1 MLTYF
6 INEVKQLKR
15 RQKQFLMIGADV
27 LLLPFALW
35 VALSLRLSNYWPI
48 QYWIANSWI
57 LLLIP
62 LISIPLFIHY
72 GLYRAVLK
80 YMGYQVIVAT
90 VKAVTLTS
98 LCLGALLMFLSDIY
112 FPRSTI
118 MIFWFV
124 SILVII
130 SSRYIMKS
138 ILYLRELNM
147 KPIGLYGA
155 GEAGSQVIDNLRSS
169 TEYLPVALFDDS
181 PSKWGTVVNSMWVYS
196 SDEMGDIIKK
206 KNIKL
211 ILLAIIG
218 ITHQERRTILQK
230 ISKFPVEVRMIAGI
244 DNLISGEFNLQ
255 QIQSV
260 KVEDILGREPVEPNL
275 KLLKKNIN
283 AKNVLVTGAG
293 GSIGKELCRQ
303 IINLNPKKI
312 VLYENNEFALY
323 KAHLELKDLVSFVE
337 VIPILSSI
345 IDSLK
350 FKEIL
355 INYQIHTIYHA
366 AAYKHVPL
374 VEMNPMEG
382 IKNNIVG
389 TYNCVKGAL
398 DAAVDTFIL
407 ISTDKAVSPLNTY
420 GATKLLME
428 KLLTTA
434 QNYLDVGKYRTKFLA
449 LRYGNVFGSSGS
461 VVPKFIKQIQA
472 KEKITITDPGMTRF
486 SMTMDEA
493 LDFILESTSIAKGT
507 EVFIPKLKAYS
518 INDLKNSLFELIGN
532 TGEKIISLR
541 PGEKMHEV
549 LINFD
554 EMRYTW
560 EIDNKYVL
568 FNSAKKDDDIKRNY
582 SNIKRIQNLKKYSS
596 DMTERISLDDL
607 KKIIIKSGFLEK
619 Q

>member
-1 MLTYF
+1 M
-6 INEVKQLKR
+6 
-15 RQKQFLMIGADV
+15 
-27 LLLPFALW
+27 FA
-35 VALSLRLSNYWPI
+35 NKK
-48 QYWIANSWI
+48 I
-57 LLLIP
+57 LIT
-62 LISIPLFIHY
+62 
-72 GLYRAVLK
+72 G
-80 YMGYQVIVAT
+80 
-90 VKAVTLTS
+90 
-98 LCLGALLMFLSDIY
+98 
-112 FPRSTI
+112 
-118 MIFWFV
+118 
-124 SILVII
+124 
-130 SSRYIMKS
+130 
-138 ILYLRELNM
+138 
-147 KPIGLYGA
+147 GA
-155 GEAGSQVIDNLRSS
+155 GSLGTALTKRLLKLDTDTIRIFSRNESQQIKMESKMGNDKIR
-169 TEYLPVALFDDS
+169 YLI
-181 PSKWGTVVNSMWVYS
+181 
-196 SDEMGDIIKK
+196 GDVRD
-206 KNIKL
+206 L
-211 ILLAIIG
+211 P
-218 ITHQERRTILQK
+218 RLQK
-230 ISKFPVEVRMIAGI
+230 ALEGV
-244 DNLISGEFNLQ
+244 
-255 QIQSV
+255 
-260 KVEDILGREPVEPNL
+260 DIV
-275 KLLKKNIN
+275 
-283 AKNVLVTGAG
+283 
-293 GSIGKELCRQ
+293 
-303 IINLNPKKI
+303 
-312 VLYENNEFALY
+312 F
-323 KAHLELKDLVSFVE
+323 
-337 VIPILSSI
+337 
-345 IDSLK
+345 
-350 FKEIL
+350 
-355 INYQIHTIYHA
+355 HA
-366 AAYKHVPL
+366 AALKHVDVIEYNPFEAIKTNIIGTQNL
-374 VEMNPMEG
+374 IDACLRENVETV
-382 IKNNIVG
+382 VG
-389 TYNCVKGAL
+389 
-398 DAAVDTFIL
+398 